1 MVVRVENDDAV
12 AVPAG
17 RRARS
22 RTVAIPA
29 PTSIS
34 RAVLLAIYAA
44 VPLCLLAA
52 IVDLALFGG
61 AVRRVLPRTPD
72 AILLYLIV
80 FNLPHIVASTLIF
93 LDRDYLT
100 HYRHRLLWPSLAI
113 AAFVI
118 WGPSVIGLALFSA
131 IIYAITIWHAIGQQF
146 GLAGMMA
153 KTSKRWLRVWKASGF
168 GAGAAVYFAIYA
180 QDATAGGTLT
190 IAVATIFA
198 LSLIAFTAATIIG
211 ARRAAAGYGRA
222 FLWANYALVTAA
234 AILFALGYPLLVILM
249 ARIVHD
255 CTAFCF
261 YVVHDQNRN
270 AAAPRNLIYRLFAG
284 RHPPALLLCPLAAMA
299 IAFPLTWYY
308 HVAWVAWLVLG
319 ISLLHYYTEGFTWRS
334 GAPHR
339 RAIAIS

>member
-12 AVPAG
+12 AAPA
-17 RRARS
+17 RRPARAR
-22 RTVAIPA
+22 TIAIPA
-29 PTSIS
+29 PTSVS

-52 IVDLALFGG
+52 IVDRVAFDGAL
-61 AVRRVLPRTPD
+61 RQILPRTPD
-72 AILLYLIV
+72 SILLYLIV

-93 LDRDYLT
+93 FDGEYVA
-100 HYRHRLLWPSLAI
+100 HYRHRLLGPSIAI
-113 AAFVI
+113 AGFVI
-118 WGPSVIGLALFSA
+118 WGPSVIGIALFSA
-131 IIYAITIWHAIGQQF
+131 IIYAVTIWHAIGQQF

-153 KTSKRWLRVWKASGF
+153 KTSKRWLRVWKVSGF

-180 QDATAGGTLT
+180 REATAGGTLT

-198 LSLIAFTAATIIG
+198 LSLVVFTAATIIG
-211 ARRAAAGYGRA
+211 ARHAAAGYGRA
-222 FLWANYALVTAA
+222 FLWVNYALVTAA
-234 AILFALGYPLLVILM
+234 AMLFALGYPLLVILM

-270 AAAPRNLIYRLFAG
+270 AAAPRNFIYRLFG
-284 RHPPALLLCPLAAMA
+284 PLHPPALLLCPLAAMA

-319 ISLLHYYTEGFTWRS
+319 ISLLHYYTEGFTWR
-334 GAPHR
+334 GDAPHR
-339 RAIAIS
+339 RAIAIT

>member
-1 MVVRVENDDAV
+1 MLTRLQEANAV
-12 AVPAG
+12 AGHSAPPRVA
-17 RRARS
+17 
-22 RTVAIPA
+22 AIPV
-29 PTSIS
+29 PKSVS

-52 IVDLALFGG
+52 IVDLAVFGG
-61 AVRRVLPRTPD
+61 ALRQVLPRTPD

-80 FNLPHIVASTLIF
+80 FNLPHIVGSTLI
-93 LDRDYLT
+93 LADREYLA
-100 HYRHRLLWPSLAI
+100 HYRHRLLGPSIVI
-113 AAFVI
+113 AAFVV
-118 WGPSVIGLALFSA
+118 WGPTVIGPDAFA
-131 IIYAITIWHAIGQQF
+131 AFIYAITIWHAIGQQF

-153 KTSKRWLRVWKASGF
+153 KTSRRWLHLWKLSGF

-180 QDATAGGTLT
+180 PAATAGGTLT
-190 IAVATIFA
+190 IAVGAIFA
-198 LSLIAFTAATIIG
+198 LSLIVFTAATIIG
-211 ARRAAAGYGRA
+211 ARRAAAGYGYI

-261 YVVHDQNRN
+261 YVVHDHNRN
-270 AAAPRNLIYRLFAG
+270 AAAPHNLIYRLFG
-284 RHPPALLLCPLAAMA
+284 NLRPPALLLCPLLAMA

-308 HVAWVAWLVLG
+308 HVAWVGWTVLG

-339 RAIAIS
+339 RAIAFT

>member
-1 MVVRVENDDAV
+1 MVVRVENDAV
-12 AVPAG
+12 AAPAG
-17 RRARS
+17 RRARGI
-22 RTVAIPA
+22 AIPA

-34 RAVLLAIYAA
+34 RGVLLAIYAA

-61 AVRRVLPRTPD
+61 ALRQILPRTPD

-93 LDRDYLT
+93 LDRDYLV
-100 HYRHRLLWPSLAI
+100 HYRYRLLGPSIVI

-118 WGPSVIGLALFSA
+118 WGPSVIGVALFSA

-153 KTSKRWLRVWKASGF
+153 KTSKNWLRVWKVSGF

-180 QDATAGGTLT
+180 REATAGGTLT
-190 IAVATIFA
+190 IVVATIFA
-198 LSLIAFTAATIIG
+198 LSLIVFTVATIIG
-211 ARRAAAGYGRA
+211 ARRAAPGYGHI
-222 FLWANYALVTAA
+222 FLWANYALVTTAA
-234 AILFALGYPLLVILM
+234 ALFALGYPLLVILM

-270 AAAPRNLIYRLFAG
+270 AAVPRNLIYRLFG
-284 RHPPALLLCPLAAMA
+284 HLRPPALLLCPLLAMA

-339 RAIAIS
+339 RAIAIT